1 MEDLSSSVPG
11 PRVGQRRL
19 DKTIAKWD
27 HMAAHSSALIRQP
40 GLQFSCAEEVYSVPA
55 YTYLGPQGGGDTI
68 VLALFAGIHGDEPEG
83 THALLRLVSWLEQR
97 PSLAQGYC
105 LFLYPICNP
114 VGFERRT
121 RSSGSGRDLNRE
133 FWIGSREPEV
143 VYIEN
148 QLRMNR
154 LNGIISLHTD
164 DTSDGVYGYARG
176 ATLSRHLIEPA
187 LRAAETCLPRN
198 RREVIDGFRA
208 SDGVIRSSYPGIL
221 RAPAGVRPS
230 PFELI
235 LESPSKAPEYL
246 KETALALAVASVL
259 ERYREFISYASAI

>member
-1 MEDLSSSVPG
+1 M
-11 PRVGQRRL
+11 
-19 DKTIAKWD
+19 
-27 HMAAHSSALIRQP
+27 RQP
-40 GLQFSCAEEVYSVPA
+40 GLQFSYANELYSLPA
-55 YTYLGPQGGGDTI
+55 YTYVGPQGGGETI

-83 THALLRLVSWLEQR
+83 THALLRLMRWLEQR
-97 PSLAQGYC
+97 PSLAKGYC

-114 VGFERRT
+114 VGFELRT
-121 RSSGSGRDLNRE
+121 RYSGNGKDLNRE
-133 FWIGSREPEV
+133 FWIGSHEPEV
-143 VYIEN
+143 VFLEN
-148 QLRMNR
+148 QVRTHK

-176 ATLSRHLIEPA
+176 ATLARHLIEPA
-187 LRAAETCLPRN
+187 LQAAETCLPRN

-208 SDGVIRSSYPGIL
+208 REGVIRSSFPGIL
-221 RAPAGVRPS
+221 RAPPGLRPS

-235 LESPSKAPEYL
+235 LETPSGAPEYL